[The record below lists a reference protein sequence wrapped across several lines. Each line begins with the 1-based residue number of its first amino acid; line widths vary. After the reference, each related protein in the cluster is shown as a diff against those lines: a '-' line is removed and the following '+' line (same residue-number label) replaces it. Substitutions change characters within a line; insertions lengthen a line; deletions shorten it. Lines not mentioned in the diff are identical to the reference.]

1 MKHKTHGVSE
11 LVLPT
16 QRSVLS
22 IDYAPVPV
30 WGGIPLDSGFKNP
43 MGRELGSL
51 IILIKWVLLR
61 DNYPVLPHQSFII
74 YTL

>member
-30 WGGIPLDSGFKNP
+30 WGDTENNHIQTWL
-43 MGRELGSL
+43 L
-51 IILIKWVLLR
+51 I
-61 DNYPVLPHQSFII
+61 HQNRVVTIGKPSFEG
-74 YTL
+74 